1 MQPSSFLSDAGLNQA
16 EEEAIEIAQRLIQI
30 DTTNTGKS
38 DTTKGERAAA
48 EYVAEL
54 LAEVGID
61 SESIDADPD
70 HPERGRVSVVA
81 RWRGSD
87 PGQPGLVVHGHLDVV
102 PPGEGWT
109 HDPFGGKVADDRGDD
124 GPEPYLHGRGAID
137 MKGQVAIAL
146 ATIRQAVREGKKPP
160 RDVVLSLFSDEE
172 AGGTLGAQYVV
183 KNRPDLFEGC
193 SEVLGLEV
201 GGFSFSLP
209 NGKRVY
215 LVQTGE
221 RGMGWGEFTTKGTQ
235 GHGSQVNHDNPL
247 VKMVSALHRLTNE
260 DSSLQAPLT
269 DTMRQTLGTLAGGL
283 GMEFDESDPMAVIRE
298 LGPIA
303 KWLENSV
310 QSGFNLT
317 QVHGGEKDN
326 VVPGST
332 KSTVDV
338 RPLPGQEEEFKAT
351 VERLLGDDVEK
362 NWKVFLNGWENP
374 LPTDAERAMSE
385 AIGDQDPEAL
395 VVGWVM

>member
-1 MQPSSFLSDAGLNQA
+1 
-16 EEEAIEIAQRLIQI
+16 
-30 DTTNTGKS
+30 
-38 DTTKGERAAA
+38 
-48 EYVAEL
+48 
-54 LAEVGID
+54 
-61 SESIDADPD
+61 
-70 HPERGRVSVVA
+70 
-81 RWRGSD
+81 
-87 PGQPGLVVHGHLDVV
+87 
-102 PPGEGWT
+102 
-109 HDPFGGKVADDRGDD
+109 
-124 GPEPYLHGRGAID
+124 
-137 MKGQVAIAL
+137 MKGQLAIAL
-146 ATIRQAVREGKKPP
+146 ATVRQAVREGKKPP
-160 RDVVLSLFSDEE
+160 RDTVLAFFSDEE

-247 VKMVSALHRLTNE
+247 VKMVGALHRLTSE

-269 DTMRQTLGTLAGGL
+269 DTMRQTLGMLAGGL

-338 RPLPGQEEEFKAT
+338 RPLPGQEQEFKAT

-385 AIGDQDPEAL
+385 AIRDQDPEAL
-395 VVGWVM
+395 VVGWVMPAGTDAKAFKKNFPELPTYGFCPLQLPADLDFAGLFHAPEERVPLETLRWGTRAFGSYLSRCGVSPDAGGFDAPRVTRNPDGSWSAAPRESVDRDSDPPRGGASRSTAPGRPQVGFTPGPSGVRGMRSAATRRR